1 MPHDNPSRESPLFSL
16 GNQTLISVPMS
27 ALRAHWHSVRHR
39 DRRAASATVCERGA
53 LQTGMVPSSARADTS
68 GKQRPKRAPATTCPD
83 LGIRSPRAHGPR
95 APPCFCGPSMGCR
108 CFLRHQR
115 DAGEIAQR
123 PSAATTPLAHIARL
137 APGVL
142 LVGTRAGS
150 RPCASARCW
159 APDRVSATPAAQCRS
174 SGLGGRSPAFV
185 PQARPLTDPSC
196 STFDVRR
203 HFRQL
208 TR

>member
-68 GKQRPKRAPATTCPD
+68 GKQRPK
-83 LGIRSPRAHGPR
+83 
-95 APPCFCGPSMGCR
+95 
-108 CFLRHQR
+108 Q
-115 DAGEIAQR
+115 
-123 PSAATTPLAHIARL
+123 PLAQ
-137 APGVL
+137 
-142 LVGTRAGS
+142 TS
-150 RPCASARCW
+150 ASARPGHTGRERLPAFAALNGMPVLFASSTGCRRDRRNAFCRNHAIDPHRPACAGRFACW
-159 APDRVSATPAAQCRS
+159 HTRRLAAMRLGALLVAGCVSATPAAQCRS